1 MASRPTVVL
10 VPGLLCDETVWA
22 DQRTALERE
31 YDVLVPSLWGYDS
44 IPGMARAVL
53 DMAPDRFALAGHSLG
68 ARVALEAVRQAPDR
82 VERLALLDTG
92 IHLVR
97 PGEPEKRQELVDL
110 ARREGMA
117 ALAARWLPPMVHP
130 DRVDDPALMG
140 PLTAMVCRATPDI
153 FEGQVRAL
161 LARPDA
167 ALVLPGLRCPTLV
180 ACGRQ
185 DAWSPLA
192 QHEEMAA
199 MIPGARLEVIED
211 SGHMA
216 TVEAPE
222 AMTALL
228 LSWMG
233 METPSKP

>member
-1 MASRPTVVL
+1 MDSRPAVVL
-10 VPGLLCDETVWA
+10 VAGLLCDETVWTA
-22 DQRTALERE
+22 QRAALESEHR
-31 YDVLVPSLWGYDS
+31 VFIPSLWGLDS

-53 DMAPDRFALAGHSLG
+53 DAAPPRFALAGHSLG
-68 ARVALEAVRQAPDR
+68 ARVALEVVRQAPGR

-92 IHLVR
+92 VHPVR
-97 PGEPEKRQELVDL
+97 PGEAEKRQELIAL

-130 DRVDDPALMG
+130 DRVSDPALME
-140 PLTAMVCRATPDI
+140 PLTAMVCRATPEI

-167 ALVLPGLRCPTLV
+167 AAVLPGIRCPTLV

-192 QHEEMAA
+192 QHEPIAA
-199 MIPGARLEVIED
+199 AIPGAWLAVIES
-211 SGHMA
+211 SGHMS
-216 TVEAPE
+216 TVEAPD
-222 AMTALL
+222 AVAGLL
-228 LSWMG
+228 LDWMR
-233 METPSKP
+233 MEARA